1 MKPFC
6 FSPSS
11 SSSLPS
17 AGMDDSSLLPN
28 MVVASIINGSSSC
41 CDSSSNRLTQT
52 ASVEKK
58 KTRTTMKNKRKN
70 RSGADD
76 NDDDDDGNGNLN
88 KLRPKIK
95 TLSKRT
101 GHRVR
106 LPALCAARIFQLTR
120 ELGHRTNGQTVEWLL
135 SHVEPER
142 SSFSS
147 CSPAAQSISPPPPPV
162 KIEEREFEM
171 FPAEGMLESMS
182 FTSLLMHAE
191 SIGHHRQTNDVVSS

>member
-11 SSSLPS
+11 LPS
-17 AGMDDSSLLPN
+17 AGMDDPSLFPN
-28 MVVASIINGSSSC
+28 IVVAGIINGASCSSPL
-41 CDSSSNRLTQT
+41 LTKT

-58 KTRTTMKNKRKN
+58 KTTKKKN
-70 RSGADD
+70 RTGADD
-76 NDDDDDGNGNLN
+76 NGDDDNNGNLN

-95 TLSKRT
+95 TMSKRT

-142 SSFSS
+142 SSSS
-147 CSPAAQSISPPPPPV
+147 SSAAQSISPSPPPPPPAAV

-171 FPAEGMLESMS
+171 FQAEGMLESMS
-182 FTSLLMHAE
+182 FTSLLMQAE
-191 SIGHHRQTNDVVSS
+191 SVGRLRQTNDVVSS